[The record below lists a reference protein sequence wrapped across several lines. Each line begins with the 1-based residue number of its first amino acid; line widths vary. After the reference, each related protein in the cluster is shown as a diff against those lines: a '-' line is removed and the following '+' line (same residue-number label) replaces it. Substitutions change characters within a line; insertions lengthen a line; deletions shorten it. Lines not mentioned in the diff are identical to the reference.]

1 MKVSISLIY
10 RSIPLIA
17 ACLLCLTA
25 VAAARGQTKQKS
37 AGQPCVLL
45 KNDNVLFGQAHQ
57 LGEFIIIRTGPNDEL
72 KLPRS
77 QVACWAKSLVD
88 LYRYR
93 LDHRSSGDLKTHL
106 IDARWC
112 LQHELYVEA
121 AKELEAAKSLSPDH
135 REVLLLEGLLQRRSQ
150 PTVTQTTPVA
160 PVTTTTFLQESA
172 SYEGGPND
180 NGDANRVDPHTLK
193 GFASHVQLTLI
204 NKCGRCHNQDSE
216 LDWRLSMPSSGSRPT
231 ARITREN
238 LTAVLPFVDRA
249 NPDQSPL
256 LIMGTS
262 PHGGGDAPLKIR
274 NAKAIE
280 ALKQWLA
287 FTGRSA
293 PQPRLGKIDRPRQ
306 PLSEAPVE
314 PIANIA
320 QVSYTS
326 DVTPNVN
333 QPSAALPV
341 SSRKESNHPKRL
353 PTVANPFDP
362 SLFNRRFHRDDK

>member
-1 MKVSISLIY
+1 MKSSISPIY

-25 VAAARGQTKQKS
+25 VAAARGQTEQKS
-37 AGQPCVLL
+37 PGRPCVLL

-57 LGEFIIIRTGPNDEL
+57 FGEFIIIRTGPNDEL
-72 KLPRS
+72 KLPRA
-77 QVACWAKSLVD
+77 QVACWAKSLAD

-112 LQHELYVEA
+112 LQYELYVEA

-150 PTVTQTTPVA
+150 PTVTQTIPVA

-172 SYEGGPND
+172 SYEDGPND
-180 NGDANRVDPHTLK
+180 NGDANRVDPRTLK

-216 LDWRLSMPSSGSRPT
+216 LDWRLTMPSSGSRPT

-238 LTAVLPFVDRA
+238 LTAVLRFVDRA

-280 ALKQWLA
+280 ALKRWLA
-287 FTGRSA
+287 FAGRSA
-293 PQPRLGKIDRPRQ
+293 HQGRLGKIDRPRQ
-306 PLSEAPVE
+306 PSSEAPVE
-314 PIANIA
+314 PIASIA

-326 DVTPNVN
+326 DVRPNVN
-333 QPSAALPV
+333 QPNAALPV
-341 SSRKESNHPKRL
+341 SSSKESNHPKRL